1 MAKHRIQGE
10 LTRIITS
17 KFNEVIG
24 FEILDEDRITLLDG
38 RSWNPT
44 HTVWGSGNLPPVGSI
59 ITVTGTDWYQ
69 SISDYVTEA
78 GEAKTSKRWNLKT
91 ITNLEV
97 LAQPKPATV
106 EATAAAIQDIAAT
119 TGKEL
124 PF

>member
-1 MAKHRIQGE
+1 MAKHRIQGK
-10 LTRIITS
+10 LTKIITS

-24 FEILDEDRITLLDG
+24 FEILDEDRSELQDG

-44 HTVWGSGNLPPVGSI
+44 HTVWGTGNLPPVGSV
-59 ITVTGTDWYQ
+59 ITVTGIEWYQ
-69 SISDYVTEA
+69 TTSEYVNA
-78 GEAKTSKRWNLKT
+78 QGEKKTPKRWNLKN

-106 EATAAAIQDIAAT
+106 EDTAAAIQDIAAT
-119 TGKEL
+119 TGKDL